1 MGKWKGRERFLEGFI
16 AEAAVA
22 KTLGLRPGATVA
34 AAVTAAHSRRP
45 SVESVRLVM
54 KHDGTEES
62 FRLLHDAESGRIGV
76 AVVSIDDDTAEAV
89 RLAQWHESLD
99 DLAAVLADDVWQRGQ
114 WFAEPEVFAEFRRQ
128 VAGLGEG
135 EG

>member
-1 MGKWKGRERFLEGFI
+1 MSKWKGRERELEHFI

-45 SVESVRLVM
+45 TAENVRVVL
-54 KHDGTEES
+54 KHDGAEES
-62 FRLLHDAESGRIGV
+62 FRLLVDNESGRIGV
-76 AVVSIDDDTAEAV
+76 AVVTIDDDAAEAV
-89 RLAQWHESLD
+89 RLAQWHETLG
-99 DLAAVLADDVWQRGQ
+99 DLAAVMADEVWQRGQ
-114 WFAEPEVFAEFRRQ
+114 WFAEPEVFVEFRQQ

-135 EG
+135 